1 MSQAIFAIKSAV
13 NTFISD
19 LDGYIGLAPPR
30 NGIERMRSFLFN
42 AWKDGLIEHMVF
54 ALYTSVRNDIPSTL
68 KFGSYDPSGIKDG
81 EQLTYIQT
89 RNSTTWGLSAAY
101 FIVFDHTIYT
111 DSTPKVALIEPQYP
125 YLYIPQHEFE
135 SFRGAVNDVYK
146 DANCKLTYC
155 YFSKPCD

>member
-1 MSQAIFAIKSAV
+1 MDLFNGVSLQQNTFAGSFYQDYLRFAHESKSSRMSQAIFAIKSAV

-81 EQLTYIQT
+81 E
-89 RNSTTWGLSAAY
+89 
-101 FIVFDHTIYT
+101 
-111 DSTPKVALIEPQYP
+111 
-125 YLYIPQHEFE
+125 
-135 SFRGAVNDVYK
+135 
-146 DANCKLTYC
+146 
-155 YFSKPCD
+155 